1 MNLRSVRPSPPSPPF
16 WRSPPRPPARM
27 ACRRSALPSRLPLLS
42 QCRTDDGSR
51 TQAQRFRRRDP
62 VQVEGAP
69 RVGQPVSVVLQFD
82 GVSDPAG
89 ATVRLTTDA
98 GLSLSTSSSLTLPA
112 GQSTT
117 VTAKV
122 TVGREGLAYL
132 NVFVMQGGA
141 TSIVAI
147 PIQAGV
153 STPAMKAAGEV
164 NSSAEARRSFRCRP
178 KSRNRPKTPQKRP
191 PRPESAG
198 NPALASSPR
207 RGL

>member
-1 MNLRSVRPSPPSPPF
+1 MNLRS
-16 WRSPPRPPARM
+16 RSTIAAVTAFLALAAAS
-27 ACRRSALPSRLPLLS
+27 ACA
-42 QCRTDDGSR
+42 DGVP
-51 TQAQRFRRRDP
+51 AQRAAKQASASSRNAAPMTAAARKPNDSGVAIQYR
-62 VQVEGAP
+62 VEGAP
-69 RVGQPVSVVLQFD
+69 RVGQPISVVLQFD

-132 NVFVMQGGA
+132 NVFVVQGGA

-147 PIQAGV
+147 PIQAGA

-164 NSSAEARRSFRCRP
+164 NSSAEGEKIISMPAKEP
-178 KSRNRPKTPQKRP
+178 K
-191 PRPESAG
+191 
-198 NPALASSPR
+198 
-207 RGL
+207 